1 MVSGGLQMVGLV
13 VEFNR
18 EGLLQTGLLPLIPGV
33 VGIEIILL
41 TRQLLFLSSEVVLCK
56 CLSWFSEDENIVFFS
71 NFVITLN

>member
-1 MVSGGLQMVGLV
+1 M

-41 TRQLLFLSSEVVLCK
+41 TRQLPFLSSEVVLCK